1 MSQNNVSLPV
11 LVESVI
17 ADFVSDN
24 VLFTALDVSNKVKET
39 MPFARH
45 REVRDEVRTAW
56 TVTIEPNGY
65 GRTPISVN
73 LADGSVVEA
82 LLYHPLSDSWDLDTK
97 YDTQQRAKT
106 AARPATVAT
115 VATAAPVAV
124 TVGAT
129 NISVSSTGAIINT
142 PLSTVVTAAKIVTPA
157 PATVAV
163 TTPPVVT
170 TTTTTTTTTTNA
182 TDLWYNL
189 FQTQPS
195 LFPRR

>member
-65 GRTPISVN
+65 GRTPINVN

-115 VATAAPVAV
+115 VTTAAPVAV

-129 NISVSSTGAIINT
+129 SISVSNTGAIVNT

-157 PATVAV
+157 PAPAPVAV
-163 TTPPVVT
+163 ATPPVVA
-170 TTTTTTTTTTNA
+170 TTNA
-182 TDLWYNL
+182 ADLWNNL

>member
-45 REVRDEVRTAW
+45 REVRNEVRTAW

-115 VATAAPVAV
+115 VTTAAPVAV

-129 NISVSSTGAIINT
+129 SISVSNTGAIINT

-157 PATVAV
+157 PATTTVAV
-163 TTPPVVT
+163 ATPPVVA
-170 TTTTTTTTTTNA
+170 TTNA
-182 TDLWYNL
+182 ADLWNNL